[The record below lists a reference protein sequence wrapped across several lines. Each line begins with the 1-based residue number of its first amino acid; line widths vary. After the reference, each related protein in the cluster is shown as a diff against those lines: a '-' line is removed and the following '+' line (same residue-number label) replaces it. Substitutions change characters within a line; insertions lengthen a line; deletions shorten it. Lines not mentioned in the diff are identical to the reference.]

1 MIYIIIRKCSKV
13 RKKKLLIKNLRITRR
28 TMYCALAF
36 VLISIT
42 TMTLAYAAL
51 NTTLTITGTAEFKEA
66 SFGISIEEIDAAVYW
81 EWGGTT
87 NGNIVTYGDAQLI
100 TKPTIT
106 GTSINNYRISLRK
119 PGDQI
124 YLIYKVTNV
133 GNIPVM
139 LESISYNDPIFT
151 SSTNNTDDIK
161 LMQDNFSYEYDLY
174 ELIQDGDYWYE
185 GYYFN
190 TGYILCPGKSLAFE
204 LWNGYNYTATQI
216 PSNNIT
222 ISNLSAQFNFTAA
235 DINVCKNGQNPNQNQ
250 NQNQNDPI

>member
-1 MIYIIIRKCSKV
+1 M
-13 RKKKLLIKNLRITRR
+13 RKKKLLIKNLRFTRR

-51 NTTLTITGTAEFKEA
+51 STTLTITGTAEFKEA
-66 SFGISIEEIDAAVYW
+66 SFGISIEEIDADVYW
-81 EWGGTT
+81 ESQWGGTT

-119 PGDQI
+119 PSDSI

-139 LESISYNDPIFT
+139 LESISYSDPIFT

-161 LMQDNFSYEYDLY
+161 LMQDNFSYEYNLY
-174 ELIQDGDYWYE
+174 ELIQEGDYWYE

-190 TGYILCPGKSLAFE
+190 PGYILCPGKSLAFE
-204 LWNGYNYTATQI
+204 LWNGYDYDATQI

-235 DINVCKNGQNPNQNQ
+235 DNNVCKDGQNPNQNQ
-250 NQNQNDPI
+250 NQNDPV